1 MFIVDESVA
10 KDEFQLNTLNECDNT
25 MISIQL
31 DGTVEVGKLTE
42 HLQKKKKML
51 KVQRI

>member
-1 MFIVDESVA
+1 MESDFFIRNKIVYDSMSIIVESVT

-31 DGTVEVGKLTE
+31 DGTVEKL
-42 HLQKKKKML
+42 
-51 KVQRI
+51 VN